1 MTRKEPF
8 KKLQAKHIPHNEDMI
23 SELKYSFY
31 LISCIYFL
39 GWFLIY
45 LIISGIL
52 SDFTWILHS
61 SFFRWTFT
69 LYIFHLFCLIC
80 DALLTRVRDK
90 KRLEKVGNLVKNSY
104 LYR

>member
-1 MTRKEPF
+1 MTHKEPF
-8 KKLQAKHIPHNEDMI
+8 NKLQAKHIPHNEDMI

-80 DALLTRVRDK
+80 DDLLGWK
-90 KRLEKVGNLVKNSY
+90 GVKTCIGILQELNENNAVS
-104 LYR
+104 

>member
-45 LIISGIL
+45 LIISGVL

-80 DALLTRVRDK
+80 DALLGWK
-90 KRLEKVGNLVKNSY
+90 GVKTCIGFLQELNENNSVS
-104 LYR
+104 

>member
-23 SELKYSFY
+23 SELKYSVY

-80 DALLTRVRDK
+80 DALLGWK
-90 KRLEKVGNLVKNSY
+90 GVKTCIGILQELNENNAVS
-104 LYR
+104 

>member
-39 GWFLIY
+39 GCFLIY
-45 LIISGIL
+45 LIISGLL
-52 SDFTWILHS
+52 SDFTWILQS
-61 SFFRWTFT
+61 RIFRWTFI

-80 DALLTRVRDK
+80 DALLGWK
-90 KRLEKVGNLVKNSY
+90 GVKTCIGILQELNENNAVS
-104 LYR
+104 

>member
-61 SFFRWTFT
+61 SFFRLTFT

-80 DALLTRVRDK
+80 DALLGWK
-90 KRLEKVGNLVKNSY
+90 GVKTCIGILQELNENNAVS
-104 LYR
+104 

>member
-69 LYIFHLFCLIC
+69 LYIFHLFYLIC
-80 DALLTRVRDK
+80 DALLGWK
-90 KRLEKVGNLVKNSY
+90 GVKTCIGILQELNENNAVS
-104 LYR
+104 

>member
-8 KKLQAKHIPHNEDMI
+8 KKLQAKHIPHNEYMI

-80 DALLTRVRDK
+80 DALLGWK
-90 KRLEKVGNLVKNSY
+90 GVKTCIGILQELNENNAVS
-104 LYR
+104 